1 MSYEKRWKAIRSE
14 MEKRRARAFVVQ
26 SPHNI
31 RYLCCTHL
39 YTAAPP
45 TYLVFHGDDDPIAIT
60 SWLESNRTALECD
73 VGTVRIWGNLPG
85 KKADAKKA
93 SIVLKKVLR
102 EIGAKKALA
111 DKAVEGV
118 KGVRFNATGIIE
130 KLRSIKSEE
139 ELALIRKAAR
149 IADLG
154 ARELWRILS
163 RKTTE
168 LEAANELDHFLR
180 ANRGVQGLAF
190 QTIIAAGP
198 HSAYPHHD
206 NAHRPVKDS
215 AVICDFGVYVEG
227 YCSDITRTV
236 LNGRVDERLAEAYDG
251 VRAAVVEGTKL
262 VRPGKQIK
270 MVDLACRQVLRERGL
285 DGYFVHSTGHGIG
298 LEVHEAPTAGPRSKD
313 IMKKGM
319 VFTIEPGVY
328 IPGLGG
334 IRIENDVLVTSGGAE
349 VLTKSPYTL

>member
-1 MSYEKRWKAIRSE
+1 MSYERRWNALRRE
-14 MEKRRARAFVVQ
+14 MEKKRSKAFVVS

-45 TYLVFHGDDDPIAIT
+45 TFLVFHGDDAPIAIT
-60 SWLESNRTALECD
+60 SWLESNRTALECE
-73 VGTVRIWGNLPG
+73 VGKPRIWGNLPG
-85 KKADAKKA
+85 KKADGKK
-93 SIVLKKVLR
+93 SSVVLKKVLR
-102 EIGAKKALA
+102 EMGAKKALA
-111 DKAVEGV
+111 DKAVDGV
-118 KGVRFNATGIIE
+118 KGVRFKTSAIIE
-130 KLRSIKSEE
+130 KLRAVKDES

-149 IADLG
+149 IADMG
-154 ARELWRILS
+154 AKELPGLLS
-163 RKTTE
+163 GKTTE
-168 LEAANELDHFLR
+168 LEAANALDHFLR
-180 ANRGVQGLAF
+180 SKEGVQGLAF

-206 NAHRPVKDS
+206 NASYPVRNTS
-215 AVICDFGVYVEG
+215 VICDFGVYVEG

-236 LNGRVDERLAEAYDG
+236 LNGNVDERLVEAYDG
-251 VRAAVVEGTKL
+251 VRAAVLAGTKL
-262 VRPGKQIK
+262 VRPQRPIK
-270 MVDLACRQVLRERGL
+270 TVDLECRRVLKERGL

-298 LEVHEAPTAGPRSKD
+298 LEVHESPTAGPRSKD
-313 IMKKGM
+313 IMKKGT

-349 VLTKSPYTL
+349 VLTKAPYTQ

>member
-1 MSYEKRWKAIRSE
+1 MERS
-14 MEKRRARAFVVQ
+14 RTRAFVVQ
-26 SPHNI
+26 SPQNI

-45 TYLVFHGDDDPIAIT
+45 TCLVFHGDDDPIAIT
-60 SWLESNRTALECD
+60 SWLESNRTVLECD
-73 VGTVRIWGNLPG
+73 VGAVRIWGNLPG
-85 KKADAKKA
+85 KKADGKK
-93 SIVLKKVLR
+93 SSVVLKKVLR

-111 DKAVEGV
+111 DKPVDGV
-118 KGVRFNATGIIE
+118 KGVRFKTSGIIE
-130 KLRSIKSEE
+130 KLRAVKDDG

-149 IADLG
+149 IADMG
-154 ARELWRILS
+154 AGELWRLLS
-163 RKTTE
+163 GKTTE
-168 LEAANELDHFLR
+168 LEAANGLDHFLR
-180 ANRGVQGLAF
+180 EKAGVQGLAF

-206 NAHRPVKDS
+206 SAGYSVKNRS
-215 AVICDFGVYVEG
+215 VICDFGVYVEG

-236 LNGRVDERLAEAYDG
+236 LNGKVDERLVEAYDG
-251 VRAAVVEGTKL
+251 VRAAVVAGTKL
-262 VRPGKQIK
+262 VRPKRPIK
-270 MVDLACRQVLRERGL
+270 AVDLACRDVLRERGL

-334 IRIENDVLVTSGGAE
+334 IRIENDVLVTSNGAE